1 MNIRRATAHH
11 PVYTSLI
18 FMAAVFGLMALLV
31 FLTGCTD
38 KNVAAYSEEEGPAA
52 VSEQTPPQPD
62 LLRHSFDEFHRYDDG
77 ISIQVSG
84 PQEFE
89 LSETGEVEGTE
100 RATAVMFEITI
111 DNATSESFVPDA
123 YPTVTTGEFEASLIK
138 DVNNPFGDFTYSLPS
153 EIPAG
158 ESFSW
163 MTAYSV
169 DSLENLTVKIG
180 PSFDHDD
187 ARFTNVLP

>member
-1 MNIRRATAHH
+1 MNIRRASAHH

-18 FMAAVFGLMALLV
+18 FMAAVFGLLF
-31 FLTGCTD
+31 FLTGCVD
-38 KNVAAYSEEEGPAA
+38 KDTIAYSEEDGPAA
-52 VSEQTPPQPD
+52 AVEQTPPAQD
-62 LLRHSFDEFHRYDDG
+62 LLLHSFDEFHRYEDG
-77 ISIQVSG
+77 ISIQVSA
-84 PQEFE
+84 PQEFD
-89 LSETGEVEGTE
+89 LSDTGEVEGTE

-111 DNATSESFVPDA
+111 DNATNETFVPDA
-123 YPTVTTGEFEASLIK
+123 YPTVTTGEFEAALIK

-180 PSFDHDD
+180 PSFDHED
-187 ARFTNVLP
+187 ARFTNILP